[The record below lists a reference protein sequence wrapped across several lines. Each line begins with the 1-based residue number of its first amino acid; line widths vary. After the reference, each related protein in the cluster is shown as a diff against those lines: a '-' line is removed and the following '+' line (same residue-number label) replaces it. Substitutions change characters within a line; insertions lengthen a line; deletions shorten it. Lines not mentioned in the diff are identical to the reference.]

1 MNILITGGTG
11 YIGTVLVEESVKA
24 GHNTYVL
31 TRNREKSEALEKQG
45 VKVIVG
51 DILQDGQWQ
60 QKINDMDAVIHL
72 AAPPTWGKKV
82 TKKVALSYADGH
94 LELTKRLFAAIDP
107 KHLKRLIF
115 VGGTSYFGDSGNEAP
130 RTESFQAEPKGWGP
144 YISPS
149 IKYAKEKIA
158 EGYPASIVFPAQIY
172 GPSSWMEQLFFQPL
186 YTNKPITSLKGYSPY
201 FSPIHIEDCARALL
215 HLIEKGEIG
224 EDYIISDLQP
234 LKSTVFRDEI
244 IKLMGVRNPKFREV
258 PRWLCQLLL
267 GPVLTE
273 YATAHTNF
281 SSKKLQE
288 TGFKFRYPT
297 YIEGLPQVVDAWLKL
312 QS

>member
-1 MNILITGGTG
+1 MHILITGGTG

-24 GHNTYVL
+24 GHSTYVL
-31 TRNREKSEALEKQG
+31 TRNKEKSQALEKQG
-45 VKVIVG
+45 VKVIIG
-51 DILQDGQWQ
+51 DMLQDGQWQ
-60 QKINDMDAVIHL
+60 QKINEMDAVIHL

-94 LELTKRLFAAIDP
+94 LQLTKRLFEAIDP
-107 KHLKRLIF
+107 QQLKRLIF
-115 VGGTSYFGDSGNEAP
+115 VGGTSYFGDSGNKSP
-130 RTESFQAEPKGWGP
+130 KTESFQAEPKGWGP

-149 IKYAKEKIA
+149 IKYAKEKIT
-158 EGYPASIVFPAQIY
+158 EGYPASIVYPAQIY
-172 GPSSWMEQLFFQPL
+172 GPSSWMEQLYLQPL
-186 YTNKPITSLKGYSPY
+186 FTNKPVTSLKGYSPY
-201 FSPIHIEDCARALL
+201 FSPIHIEDCARAFL
-215 HLIEKGEIG
+215 HLIEYGEIG
-224 EDYIISDLQP
+224 EDYIISDLQQLP
-234 LKSTVFRDEI
+234 SEVLRDEI
-244 IKLMGVRNPKFREV
+244 IKLMGVTDPKIRAV
-258 PRWLCQLLL
+258 PRWLCQLVL

-297 YIEGLPQVVDAWLKL
+297 YKEGLPQVVEAWLKM